1 MILKKH
7 SKPKKVRFIYH
18 ILLQKR
24 TKSPMKNLWASYN
37 WLIVANSDQM
47 SKLLFTL
54 HIFCSKNLAKKII
67 EDSIKKERYEE
78 AIKYSIILLEKQ
90 PDYFRIKN
98 LKTFWYIKLDKP
110 QSELEALLNEM
121 MNDFDKFKDHAKSL
135 GSFAKS
141 W

>member
-1 MILKKH
+1 
-7 SKPKKVRFIYH
+7 
-18 ILLQKR
+18 
-24 TKSPMKNLWASYN
+24 MKNLWASYN
-37 WLIVANSDQM
+37 WLIVAKSDQM
-47 SKLLFTL
+47 SRLLFTL
-54 HIFCSKNLAKKII
+54 LVICSKNQAKNII
-67 EDSIKKERYEE
+67 EDCRKKQRYEE

-98 LKTFWYIKLDKP
+98 LMVFWYIKLDKP

-135 GSFAKS
+135 RSFAKS